1 MTSGVTYK
9 LQVDLRYELRALTET
24 FLQLSAKL
32 SQAAK
37 EMHDPG
43 IPPSEALL
51 AEVTAAQADFVALRT
66 QLLGLARVV
75 ETSPLPEPEAVV
87 SLRDL
92 VSVLQAAQD
101 SRKKSKMDEAKQQV
115 LHKLDRIQ
123 DLIHTEKAQFRP
135 LADCQ
140 ALAAQLKLAITPADW
155 TNPSPDL
162 VEQLLPFV
170 DLLRMVEQ
178 RDQLNDEALG
188 RLQESVAKAFGRLLA
203 VAVARGR
210 VVLRQTVAAPVGE
223 VAPLPAESTLEAARV
238 TPETRG
244 PVAEE
249 VPPSA
254 GESPAKSDLPV
265 APASTADAAPSPDVA
280 PAESASA
287 EMPPLDVQ
295 DLARQ
300 AAELYTLLGHQV
312 QRTITRPDHDV
323 DLIIRAANGKKW
335 MARCHSQLSPVSES
349 DVGNFM
355 ATMQQEKAAQGAII
369 TWGVVAPQARQWAK
383 SDLLYL
389 LDQKE
394 FLDYLQRARSRH

>member
-32 SQAAK
+32 AQAAK
-37 EMHDPG
+37 DMHDPG
-43 IPPSEALL
+43 IPLSDALL
-51 AEVTAAQADFVALRT
+51 AELTAAQADFVALRT

-123 DLIHTEKAQFRP
+123 DLVHTGNIEFSP

-140 ALAAQLKLAITPADW
+140 AHAAQLKLAITPADW

-210 VVLRQTVAAPVGE
+210 VVMRQAAAMPAGE
-223 VAPLPAESTLEAARV
+223 AAALPAESGFEAGKVA
-238 TPETRG
+238 PETQG
-244 PVAEE
+244 LAVEAIT
-249 VPPSA
+249 PSA
-254 GESPAKSDLPV
+254 GESPAESNLPAV
-265 APASTADAAPSPDVA
+265 PTSTADAAPSPDVA
-280 PAESASA
+280 PAESTSA

-312 QRTITRPDHDV
+312 QRTVTRPDHDV

-335 MARCHSQLSPVSES
+335 MARCHSQPSPVSES
-349 DVGNFM
+349 EVGNFM
-355 ATMQQEKAAQGAII
+355 STMQQEKAVQGAII
-369 TWGVVAPQARQWAK
+369 TWGAVSPQARQWAQ

-394 FLDYLQRARSRH
+394 FLDYLKRARSRH